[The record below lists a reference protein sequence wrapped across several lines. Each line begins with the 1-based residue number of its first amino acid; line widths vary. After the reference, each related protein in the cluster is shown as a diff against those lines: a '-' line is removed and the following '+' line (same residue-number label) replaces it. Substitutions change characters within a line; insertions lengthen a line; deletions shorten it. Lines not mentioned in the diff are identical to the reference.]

1 MKKLLYFI
9 IPVLIG
15 VVFAFGLNKFL
26 DHEINK
32 LYQSKNLVPLKN
44 QYSTDIKDKGIAI
57 NNHFL
62 EQGNIM
68 MIGSSELNH
77 SIAVENQH
85 PSNIFNT
92 NRSKDGVFIIG
103 RAYTQTLQDALIVGS
118 TDTKIKNKKIVLLL
132 SMQWFMGKEGIKNSE
147 FQGRFS
153 PAQFYKFFNNKK
165 ISSENKKE
173 MAERVATLLNGS
185 EEYKSERKYALL
197 YKSDTFIDKV
207 EKILL
212 YPYFKLREKMV
223 ILKEKGL
230 LYLDLKNLKNK
241 TNNNEK
247 LGKPFNWGKEYKR
260 AVRDAEV
267 RSNKNKYRINDWYYD
282 TILKHDLPKLKNKYS
297 NVKLLESEEIHDY
310 QYFLDICKNLG
321 VKPTIV
327 VMPGSGWF
335 YNYTGMSQE
344 ERYKY
349 YDKVTEMAKEKGFNV
364 INLKDKEDTEYYLRD
379 VMHLG
384 TKGWLDVNEKLYKEY
399 NEGQVF
405 NK

>member
-26 DHEINK
+26 DNEINK

-44 QYSTDIKDKGIAI
+44 QYSTNIKDKGILI

-77 SIAVENQH
+77 SIAVKNQH

-103 RAYTQTLQDALIVGS
+103 RANTQTLQDALVVGS
-118 TDTKIKNKKIVLLL
+118 TDSNIKNKKIVLLL
-132 SMQWFMGKEGIKNSE
+132 SMQWFMGKEGIKDSE

-153 PAQFYKFFNNKK
+153 PAQFYTFFNNKK
-165 ISSENKKE
+165 ISNENKKE

-185 EEYKSERKYALL
+185 EEYKPEREYALL
-197 YKSDTFIDKV
+197 YNSNTVIDKV
-207 EKILL
+207 EKMLL

-230 LYLDLKNLKNK
+230 LYLDLKNLENK

-247 LGKPFNWGKEYKR
+247 LGKPFNWDNEYKR
-260 AVRDAEV
+260 AVKDAEV
-267 RSNKNKYRINDWYYD
+267 RSNKNKYKINDWYYN
-282 TILKHDLPKLKNKYS
+282 TILKHELPNLKNKYS

-327 VMPGSGWF
+327 VMPGSRWF

-364 INLKDKEDTEYYLRD
+364 INLKDKENTEYYLRD

-399 NEGQVF
+399 NEGQIF